1 MKEEDLYK
9 PLQLYLEKQGYAVNA
24 EVHECDLVAVK
35 GEEILIIELKTRVTT
50 ALLIQAARRK
60 EICESV
66 YIAVPVPQ
74 GKQSL
79 PNQKGLSTL
88 LKQLEVGLILVRFL
102 KTKTRIEVT
111 LHPRAYKPRMRRK
124 KKTAILHEINGRYGE
139 FHKGGIPVTK
149 EKITAYKQESIKI
162 GFILRDSGPLSP
174 KSVRAKGGH
183 TNKAQRILSKNV
195 YGWFENPSRG
205 IYQLNREGEE
215 ALKRYE
221 AEFPGIKKAVLPYNK
236 DN

>member
-1 MKEEDLYK
+1 MKEEDLFT
-9 PLQLYLEKQGYAVNA
+9 PLQLYLEKQGYSVNA
-24 EVHECDLVAVK
+24 EVQECDLVAVK

-60 EICESV
+60 EICDSV
-66 YIAVPVPQ
+66 YIAVPVPP
-74 GKQSL
+74 GKHSL

-111 LHPRAYKPRMRRK
+111 LHPRPYKQRMRRK
-124 KKTAILHEINGRYGE
+124 KKAAILHEIDGRYGE

-174 KSVRAKGGH
+174 KSVREKGGH
-183 TNKAQRILSKNV
+183 ANKAQSILSKNV
-195 YGWFENPSRG
+195 YGWFDNPSRG
-205 IYQLNREGEE
+205 VYQLNGEGNE
-215 ALKRYE
+215 ALGRYE
-221 AEFPGIKKAVLPYNK
+221 SEFPGIRDAVLICKK
-236 DN
+236 DS